1 SDPLIEKLGLQNVSE
16 ALTSAVAGQLNEPP
30 QSWFSDVKWAIPNNL
45 PKMFPHEIT
54 GLLGRETE
62 FKELN
67 RLLLLPRENLITI
80 VAPGGIGKTA
90 LVLQLLKDLSL
101 TPSFSKQVDRIIF
114 CSLKNEELTAD
125 GLRKIDA
132 VKDIDSIKS
141 HIFNELRDLYPERT
155 FGSFEE
161 ACVEL
166 NDEKIL
172 LCIDNLE
179 TLLIESQHEFQQ
191 FNQELPLRWKVLVT
205 SRVSLGAG
213 TSVPLEPL
221 KQKHSVALA
230 RNYFR
235 KRGVM
240 NIQQRT
246 LQDIAK
252 AANHNPLAIRL
263 TVDLYLKGNDIPES
277 IQRSQKDIAS
287 FSYKN
292 LIDAIDDTA
301 VSILEAIFAQ
311 QV

>member
-1 SDPLIEKLGLQNVSE
+1 
-16 ALTSAVAGQLNEPP
+16 
-30 QSWFSDVKWAIPNNL
+30 
-45 PKMFPHEIT
+45 
-54 GLLGRETE
+54 
-62 FKELN
+62 
-67 RLLLLPRENLITI
+67 
-80 VAPGGIGKTA
+80 
-90 LVLQLLKDLSL
+90 
-101 TPSFSKQVDRIIF
+101 
-114 CSLKNEELTAD
+114 
-125 GLRKIDA
+125 
-132 VKDIDSIKS
+132 
-141 HIFNELRDLYPERT
+141 ELRDLYPERT

-311 QV
+311 QVSNRTELSQLLDLSYEAVVEAVNELTKTTLITRESTSEDFDSY

>member
-1 SDPLIEKLGLQNVSE
+1 
-16 ALTSAVAGQLNEPP
+16 
-30 QSWFSDVKWAIPNNL
+30 
-45 PKMFPHEIT
+45 
-54 GLLGRETE
+54 
-62 FKELN
+62 
-67 RLLLLPRENLITI
+67 
-80 VAPGGIGKTA
+80 
-90 LVLQLLKDLSL
+90 
-101 TPSFSKQVDRIIF
+101 
-114 CSLKNEELTAD
+114 
-125 GLRKIDA
+125 
-132 VKDIDSIKS
+132 DSIKS

-301 VSILEAIFAQ
+301 VSILEA
-311 QV
+311 

>member
-1 SDPLIEKLGLQNVSE
+1 
-16 ALTSAVAGQLNEPP
+16 
-30 QSWFSDVKWAIPNNL
+30 
-45 PKMFPHEIT
+45 
-54 GLLGRETE
+54 
-62 FKELN
+62 
-67 RLLLLPRENLITI
+67 
-80 VAPGGIGKTA
+80 
-90 LVLQLLKDLSL
+90 
-101 TPSFSKQVDRIIF
+101 
-114 CSLKNEELTAD
+114 
-125 GLRKIDA
+125 
-132 VKDIDSIKS
+132 
-141 HIFNELRDLYPERT
+141 
-155 FGSFEE
+155 
-161 ACVEL
+161 
-166 NDEKIL
+166 
-172 LCIDNLE
+172 
-179 TLLIESQHEFQQ
+179 
-191 FNQELPLRWKVLVT
+191 
-205 SRVSLGAG
+205 
-213 TSVPLEPL
+213 PLEPL

-311 QV
+311 QVSNRTEL